1 MDKNTATSKAR
12 CAGKP
17 YGYVWSA
24 ILADLDNFIKSYREG
39 VSTEEL
45 AKRYDTTEGA
55 MISNILR
62 KLRMQGKLSEE
73 DTTTRKASVLAL
85 SRETRKTSHEA
96 WLVER
101 ADELKKKGA
110 GYIGLASI
118 LYNQKELASEFG
130 CKDVYELAELKDYL
144 MKDGSLKAHYTYEY
158 IVKNVL
164 RIHSLE
170 SWYLY
175 FTEFPLPDDNA
186 YGVIHALS
194 TLTDKERNV
203 LLLLAKGVTL
213 EDVGKEFRVGKNR
226 VAQIRD
232 KAYRKLRHSSRCR
245 YMTLGYK
252 EMSRIEEERVNRAKA
267 EVKELTIEDLNL
279 SVRAYNVLV
288 RAGAKS
294 IEDVVALINTGY
306 ILYARCLGKVSY
318 ADILECLRKA
328 GVEVNPPTE
337 YRPTGSGIGICTYN
351 RDLVKAAHLA
361 LSFKGE

>member
-1 MDKNTATSKAR
+1 MDKNTTMSKAR
-12 CAGKP
+12 YAGKP

-24 ILADLDNFIKSYREG
+24 VLADLDNFIESYREG

-45 AKRYDTTEGA
+45 AKRYDTTEGT
-55 MISNILR
+55 MRSNILR
-62 KLRMQGKLSEE
+62 KLRMQGRLCEE
-73 DTTTRKASVLAL
+73 DTATRKASMLAL
-85 SRETRKTSHEA
+85 NRKVRKASHEA
-96 WLVER
+96 WIVER

-144 MKDGSLKAHYTYEY
+144 MKEGSLKEHYTYEY
-158 IVKNVL
+158 IVKNAL
-164 RIHSLE
+164 GLHSLE

-186 YGVIHALS
+186 YGVVHAL
-194 TLTDKERNV
+194 TMLTDKERKT

-213 EDVGKEFRVGKNR
+213 EDVGKEFGVGRNR
-226 VAQIRD
+226 VAQIRN
-232 KAYRKLRHSSRCR
+232 KAYRKLRHPSRCR

-252 EMSRIEEERVNRAKA
+252 EMSRIVEERANRAKA
-267 EVKELTIEDLNL
+267 EEKEFTIEDLNL
-279 SVRAYNVLV
+279 SVRSYNVLV
-288 RAGAKS
+288 RAGAKN
-294 IEDVVALINTGY
+294 IEDVVALVNSGY

-328 GVEVNPPTE
+328 GIEVNPAE
-337 YRPTGSGIGICTYN
+337 YRPTGSDVEVCKYN
-351 RDLVKAAHLA
+351 CDLVKAAHLA